1 MKASLGFVA
10 LAGCLSTFSASAA
23 GPSHS
28 ELYQALAQCEA
39 SAQQVS
45 EFNELISSGQLS
57 LPKDEE
63 NSPWGGNAW
72 QVKPALTVQGV
83 SSTTAVATDR
93 YGFSI
98 LVKTSTPQAD
108 AAKLAS
114 TLKLEKK
121 LDMDGYVDYK
131 RSLDNGATVRV
142 MSTEHKDKDL
152 YVGCAYKRQ
161 A

>member
-10 LAGCLSTFSASAA
+10 LAGCLSTFSVSAA
-23 GPSHS
+23 GLSHG
-28 ELYQALAQCEA
+28 ELYQALAQCQATKE
-39 SAQQVS
+39 QVA
-45 EFNELISSGQLS
+45 EFNELASSGQLS

-83 SSTTAVATDR
+83 SSTNAVSSDK
-93 YGFSI
+93 YGFYI
-98 LVKTSTPQAD
+98 LIKTDTPQVD

-131 RSLDNGATVRV
+131 RDHDARSLVRV
-142 MSTEHKDKDL
+142 MSTEDKNHDL
-152 YVGCAYKRQ
+152 YLGCAYKRQ